1 MRKGDVTRGA
11 VLDEATALARR
22 VGLGGLTIG
31 VLAAQTE
38 MSKSGLFAHF
48 GSKETL
54 QIEVLDHAAEAFVD
68 DVIRPALA
76 APRGEPRLR
85 VLFERWIDWEG
96 VPGGCPFVAA
106 AMEFDDRPGPVRDRL
121 AHHQREWLD
130 TLSRVAEG
138 AVREGH
144 FRAGVDTRQFAQD
157 LYGVAIAFQL
167 THRLL
172 EDPDAERRARRALDS
187 LIATA
192 R

>member
-1 MRKGDVTRGA
+1 MRKGDLTRGA

-22 VGLGGLTIG
+22 VGLDGLTIG

-54 QIEVLDHAAEAFVD
+54 QIEVLDHAAEAFALR
-68 DVIRPALA
+68 VIRPALA

-85 VLFERWIDWEG
+85 AVFERWLAWEA

-121 AHHQREWLD
+121 AHHQRQWLD
-130 TLSRVAEG
+130 TLSRLAEG
-138 AVREGH
+138 GVHEGH
-144 FRAGVDTRQFAQD
+144 FRAGLDTRQFAHD
-157 LYGVAIAFQL
+157 LYGAMLAFHL

-172 EDPDAERRARRALDS
+172 DDPDAERRARGALDA
-187 LIATA
+187 LVAA
-192 R
+192 AH